1 MAEAGS
7 ENGTRQRL
15 LEVASEVFA
24 EKGFRDATNR
34 EICERAGANV
44 AAVNY
49 YFGSKENLYAE
60 AWRRTFHDS
69 LQKHPPDGGVSPD
82 APPVQRLRGRVKAL
96 IRQVADGDN
105 PAFLMVY
112 REMAAPTPLLQEVK
126 QECVAPLAEATT
138 ELMREL
144 LGPEVPER
152 YVHYCAVSTVSQCV
166 DAVGRVRLAEVR
178 GGKQV
183 PEPAGRH
190 VRENIEE
197 YADHVAAFSLAGI
210 RAVRA
215 RFAGEG
221 EKAACAE

>member
-1 MAEAGS
+1 MTGTGTEGTDAEEEAPGAEA
-7 ENGTRQRL
+7 
-15 LEVASEVFA
+15 
-24 EKGFRDATNR
+24 
-34 EICERAGANV
+34 
-44 AAVNY
+44 
-49 YFGSKENLYAE
+49 
-60 AWRRTFHDS
+60 
-69 LQKHPPDGGVSPD
+69 
-82 APPVQRLRGRVKAL
+82 
-96 IRQVADGDN
+96 
-105 PAFLMVY
+105 
-112 REMAAPTPLLQEVK
+112 
-126 QECVAPLAEATT
+126 VAPGGGEAAYRAIPFRLQVSL
-138 ELMREL
+138 EFKHIPMLMREL